1 MKSDRIKDQWLRPVG
16 AIRAA
21 LVVACVALL
30 AACGGGGEVVVA
42 VPATAVSTTNLRV
55 LPVEYLARKAVN
67 YGAFRTADRGAE
79 LAALVDPLK
88 SAQMNANI
96 KQDLELL
103 VAGNFKLIRLFDVYD
118 GPIDPLTGGAV
129 EGIAHRVL
137 RIIAENNLDIKVHL
151 GSYPNSVKYVLN
163 PVVAADIRAKN
174 QQELDRQVALANDPV
189 FKNIILVVSVGNET
203 MVGFSPVPIPPADMA
218 VYIKYVR
225 DRVSQPTTTDDDF
238 QFWREA
244 PRIITDQVDF
254 VAAHLY
260 PEIFTK
266 FPEGLFYYDWKQEGV
281 AAGPARAV
289 AMMNAA
295 IAKGREVYQQVRDR
309 LDRNGLTVVPVV
321 ITEVGWNAV
330 DLGQL
335 RGRAHP
341 ANQKMFFDRLATFR
355 AEGRVGPGPANIF
368 YFEAFDEPW
377 KGGDDKWGL
386 FNVNREA
393 RFVVQNLYSPAI
405 WEAGTFTEADAVFF
419 APPVPKVAFA
429 ANKYTLFSDA
439 PGAVVA
445 TGLRVDAFDGN
456 SVSAPEVTM
465 AAPLSGDGTRAIE
478 LTPAPKDYG
487 WGLLYSSTTPYG
499 SENLSAFAATG
510 TLNVL
515 IKTTYP
521 GKIEIGISTDTSSG
535 DVQETYLQIAS
546 GDFGYQNDGNWH
558 LVSIPLQSFLAVNPN
573 LNLSMVLT
581 RFAIADRYS
590 FTGKA
595 LNSNITT
602 KINIDGIQWSR

>member
-1 MKSDRIKDQWLRPVG
+1 MKFNLMKPQLLQGMGSLR
-16 AIRAA
+16 AMLA
-21 LVVACVALL
+21 VACVALL
-30 AACGGGGEVVVA
+30 AACGGGGEVTVA

-55 LPVEYLARKAVN
+55 LPAEYLARKAVN
-67 YGAFRTADRGAE
+67 YGPFRTADRGAE
-79 LAALVDPLK
+79 IAGLVDPVK

-118 GPIDPLTGGAV
+118 GPIHPLTGVAV
-129 EGIAHRVL
+129 EGISHRIL
-137 RIIAENNLDIKVHL
+137 RIIDENSLDIKVHL
-151 GSYPNSVKYVLN
+151 GSYMNSVKFVLN
-163 PVVAADIRAKN
+163 PVVAGDIRAKN
-174 QQELDRQVALANDPV
+174 QQELERQIVLANHPV
-189 FKNIILVVSVGNET
+189 YKNIVLVVSVGNET

-244 PRIITDQVDF
+244 PRIITDQIDF

-289 AMMNAA
+289 AMMNIAM
-295 IAKGREVYQQVRDR
+295 AKGREVYQQVRDR

-341 ANQKMFFDRLATFR
+341 VNQKMFFDRLAAFR
-355 AEGRVGPGPANIF
+355 AEGRVGPGPGNIF

-419 APPVPKVAFA
+419 TRPVPNLLFG

-439 PGAVVA
+439 LGAVVA

-465 AAPLSGDGTRAIE
+465 TAPLSGDGSRAIE
-478 LTPAPKDYG
+478 LTPVPKDYG
-487 WGLLYSSTTPYG
+487 WGLLYSSATPYG
-499 SENLSAFAATG
+499 TENLKAFEATG
-510 TLNVL
+510 TLNLL

-521 GKIEIGISTDTSSG
+521 GKIEIGISTDTVTG
-535 DVQETYLQIAS
+535 DVQETYLQIGS

-558 LVSIPLQSFLAVNPN
+558 LVSIPLQSFLAVNPK
-573 LNLSMVLT
+573 LDLSLVLT

-590 FTGKA
+590 FTGKS

-602 KINIDGIQWSR
+602 KIQIDGIQWSR